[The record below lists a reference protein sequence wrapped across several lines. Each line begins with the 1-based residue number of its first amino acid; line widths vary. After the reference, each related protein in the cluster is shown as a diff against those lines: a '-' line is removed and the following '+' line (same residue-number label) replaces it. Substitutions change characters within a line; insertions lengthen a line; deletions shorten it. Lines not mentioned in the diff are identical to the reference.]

1 MKNTSLF
8 ILTLSLLTMMISCG
22 ESGVPKKEIISPIH
36 EPNLAIEDTIE
47 INEGLKAQPKVQLSD
62 TSSPIHKMKLKFAKG
77 TWEYEILNFI
87 ESDELKRSFVMD
99 KVPFEGEE
107 LPAEASIQL
116 DNLAAIYTTFPFLKI
131 EVQAHTSAAKND
143 VGKKTKKIAS
153 KTLAM
158 WVSAKLNMRGV
169 PNNMLS
175 STGMGDEE
183 LIKDIDP
190 EDKGQKRIVA
200 VLTKDRAF

>member
-1 MKNTSLF
+1 MKKISVLF
-8 ILTLSLLTMMISCG
+8 LTLFVLSLIMSCS
-22 ESGVPKKEIISPIH
+22 EPADTATEVPAAVEKPVDVS
-36 EPNLAIEDTIE
+36 EDTSKFVGELIV
-47 INEGLKAQPKVQLSD
+47 KPKPDEPD
-62 TSSPIHKMKLKFAKG
+62 TVNPVNKMKLKFAKG

-87 ESDELKRSFVMD
+87 ESEELKRSFVMD
-99 KVPFEGEE
+99 KLPFEGEE

-116 DNLAAIYTTFPFLKI
+116 DNLAAIHTTFPFLKI
-131 EVQAHTSAAKND
+131 EIQAQTSAANND
-143 VGKKTKKIAS
+143 LGKKTKQIAS
-153 KTLAM
+153 KTRAM

-190 EDKGQKRIVA
+190 TDKGQKRIVA